1 MNAAVMNVEALV
13 EQRRQPVEVLDP
25 RLPGVGRCQVGVD
38 LHGEVRRHV
47 HVALVGERR
56 DPLRDEGIAYAQ
68 RLMGAGVRVELY
80 NAPGAFHGFLS
91 AAPDAAV
98 SRRVMSLITGVLG
111 RVG

>member
-1 MNAAVMNVEALV
+1 M
-13 EQRRQPVEVLDP
+13 
-25 RLPGVGRCQVGVD
+25 D
-38 LHGEVRRHV
+38 LHGEVRRQLHV
-47 HVALVGERR
+47 GLIRERR

-98 SRRVMSLITGVLG
+98 SRRVMSLITEAL
-111 RVG
+111 RRSA